1 MVTHRDAFAPP
12 GHGHDT
18 SVRAR
23 KPMQDGGSKSAARG
37 RAVVASGPGYVG
49 GRRTHANRLEWY

>member
-18 SVRAR
+18 AVRAR
-23 KPMQDGGSKSAARG
+23 KPEHDGGSKSAARA
-37 RAVVASGPGYVG
+37 RVVGAS
-49 GRRTHANRLEWY
+49 